1 MKKNLRNEKK
11 LFPISQKSR
20 GNTPIPPKKNDK
32 PARTAAPSSFKVDK
46 EVSFNFVSKLK
57 TPKPVAATV
66 KPVLKEKNDK
76 QVTVAGKE
84 NTRKSVQF
92 NKSINMNKSMNKS
105 VIRKSGVSF
114 MADTK

>member
-1 MKKNLRNEKK
+1 MKKK
-11 LFPISQKSR
+11 LFHISQKSR

-57 TPKPVAATV
+57 TPKPVGATV

-76 QVTVAGKE
+76 QVTVAGVGGKE